1 MLRVGVAVRAAQ
13 NGNSGDRRAGATG
26 WRSDRAEVSKLVQGE
41 DRTRP
46 AVATLISPSYPERA
60 AARAARCAD
69 ARQQMRQQQVSGAG
83 LGGLLTRRTR

>member
-1 MLRVGVAVRAAQ
+1 
-13 NGNSGDRRAGATG
+13 
-26 WRSDRAEVSKLVQGE
+26 
-41 DRTRP
+41 
-46 AVATLISPSYPERA
+46 VATLISPSYPERA